1 MKIYS
6 VIHTINQS
14 MSPTVETSYFLTQE
28 EGKKTFDLSV
38 QSVTDDYSSIYFE
51 EFDTETK
58 KVEIIDS
65 FEGNNEDFEEEE
77 DYDDE

>member
-1 MKIYS
+1 
-6 VIHTINQS
+6 

-58 KVEIIDS
+58 KVEILDS
-65 FEGNNEDFEEEE
+65 FEGNNEDFEEEF
-77 DYDDE
+77 DDE

>member
-1 MKIYS
+1 MKIYV

-58 KVEIIDS
+58 KVKILDS

>member
-58 KVEIIDS
+58 KVEVLDS
-65 FEGNNEDFEEEE
+65 FEGNNEDFEEEF
-77 DYDDE
+77 DDE

>member
-58 KVEIIDS
+58 KVEILDS

>member
-1 MKIYS
+1 
-6 VIHTINQS
+6 

-58 KVEIIDS
+58 KVEILDS

>member
-58 KVEIIDS
+58 KVKILDS
-65 FEGNNEDFEEEE
+65 FEGNNEDFEEEF
-77 DYDDE
+77 DDE

>member
-1 MKIYS
+1 
-6 VIHTINQS
+6 

-58 KVEIIDS
+58 KVKILDS

>member
-65 FEGNNEDFEEEE
+65 FEGNNEDEDFEEEF
-77 DYDDE
+77 DDE

>member
-1 MKIYS
+1 
-6 VIHTINQS
+6 
-14 MSPTVETSYFLTQE
+14 VETSYFLTQE

-38 QSVTDDYSSIYFE
+38 QSVTDDYSSLYFE

-58 KVEIIDS
+58 KVEILDS

>member
-38 QSVTDDYSSIYFE
+38 QSVTDDYSSLYFE

-58 KVEIIDS
+58 KVEILDS

>member
-58 KVEIIDS
+58 KVEILDS
-65 FEGNNEDFEEEE
+65 FEGNNEDFEEEF
-77 DYDDE
+77 DDE

>member
-58 KVEIIDS
+58 KVETLDS
-65 FEGNNEDFEEEE
+65 FEGNNEEFEEDFDAE
-77 DYDDE
+77 